1 VIGTDLISY
10 LGQHWDSSQ
19 GQSLTTV
26 VSLYYFYIRQI
37 GHFTIYNASNNA
49 STMLHLSLMLQDF
62 NVTFDEKKNYIHCF
76 AHIVNL
82 CSQVVIKVME
92 KDNGDVAYSDSDT
105 DPATESL
112 DSDAAPAMMR
122 ATHVTK
128 KASPIRRACKTVTFI
143 RKSGQCCDQFLEII
157 SQGYYTDP
165 EWTVSSAEHKTVAL
179 ACVTVLPNVKTW
191 WDFVFYMLHRL
202 HYLQQAC

>member
-26 VSLYYFYIRQI
+26 VSLYYSYIRQI
-37 GHFTIYNASNNA
+37 GHFTIDNASNNA

-62 NVTFDEKKNYIHCF
+62 NVNFDEKKNYIHCF

-82 CSQVVIKVME
+82 CSQGVIKVME
-92 KDNGDVAYSDSDT
+92 KDNGDVAYSDLDT
-105 DPATESL
+105 DPAT

-128 KASPIRRACKTVTFI
+128 KASPIRQACKTVTFI
-143 RKSGQCCDQFLEII
+143 RKSGQLRDQFLEII
-157 SQGYYTDP
+157 SQGYTDP
-165 EWTVSSAEHKTVAL
+165 E
-179 ACVTVLPNVKTW
+179 
-191 WDFVFYMLHRL
+191 
-202 HYLQQAC
+202 